1 MTPSSRKSMVAQFFE
16 KVDTAEI
23 PETSKSH
30 SLDIRS
36 EDTEI
41 EKEHQPETIVI
52 QESGHVIKEKE
63 HEYVEKQPEK
73 VTIDEENDASAL
85 QLSMSSEASFESS
98 ETNEEVIEEEAM
110 TAELSGQDSEAQTN
124 VETEIIA
131 SQSSPKVEEVAEL
144 VEDEKEN
151 TSEDQ
156 IATISEATEVEVEK
170 NNVEEI
176 EVHSTTTSAESKL
189 PDMNVNEPEVD
200 DQAIEVT
207 FDFCQPKNS
216 ETPLKN
222 IPDQDVSSEFSFS
235 KPTLDKEDQITTI
248 SEVDEVEVEKDDVEE
263 MEVQSIAT
271 SADSESNSPDMNVN
285 EPEMEAQAI
294 QVTFDFCQ
302 PGNSETP
309 MKNIPEQDV
318 SSEFSFSKPTLD
330 KESDH
335 VVEIS
340 DKKEVEVQVSYNVSN
355 EQVEV
360 LEPEEAA
367 LSESQEMEVG
377 DSDSELSE
385 TEVTVALTPSSR
397 KSMVAQLF
405 DREESSSETPTT
417 NLSQESLDTPNTNL
431 GTIHILRKH
440 KT

>member
-16 KVDTAEI
+16 KVDTEEI

-52 QESGHVIKEKE
+52 QEPEDVMEEKE

-73 VTIDEENDASAL
+73 VTIDEENDTSAL

-131 SQSSPKVEEVAEL
+131 SQSSPKVEEVAEI

-189 PDMNVNEPEVD
+189 PDMNVNEPEV
-200 DQAIEVT
+200 E
-207 FDFCQPKNS
+207 
-216 ETPLKN
+216 E
-222 IPDQDVSSEFSFS
+222 
-235 KPTLDKEDQITTI
+235 
-248 SEVDEVEVEKDDVEE
+248 EK

-271 SADSESNSPDMNVN
+271 SADSESNLPDITDVN
-285 EPEMEAQAI
+285 APEKEAQAI

-302 PGNSETP
+302 PENSETP

-335 VVEIS
+335 VVEII
-340 DKKEVEVQVSYNVSN
+340 DEKEVEVQVSDIVSN

-360 LEPEEAA
+360 LELPDAA

-405 DREESSSETPTT
+405 DKEESSSKTPTT

-431 GTIHILRKH
+431 GTIHI
-440 KT
+440 

>member
-1 MTPSSRKSMVAQFFE
+1 MVAQFFE

-30 SLDIRS
+30 SLDIS
-36 EDTEI
+36 PEDTEF

-340 DKKEVEVQVSYNVSN
+340 DKKEVQVSDNVSN